1 MDFDQVA
8 NLFLFLGFFAILGG
22 LTTGAIFGLFLFV
35 LGVSWFIAG
44 FVLIFARREVTKSGF
59 LLALVLGVI
68 GVILWL
74 QVEKP

>member
-1 MDFDQVA
+1 MEFDQVA

-22 LTTGAIFGLFLFV
+22 LTTGAYFGLFLFV

-44 FVLIFARREVTKSGF
+44 FALIFARREVTKSGF
-59 LLALVLGVI
+59 LFALVLGVI

-74 QVEKP
+74 KVEKP